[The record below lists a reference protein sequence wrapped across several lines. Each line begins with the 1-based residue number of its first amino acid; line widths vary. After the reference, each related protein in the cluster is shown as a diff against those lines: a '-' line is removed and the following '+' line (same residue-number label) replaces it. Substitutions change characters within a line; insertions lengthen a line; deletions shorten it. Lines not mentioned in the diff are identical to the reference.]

1 MLAKFDEKTI
11 ELIPS
16 VSRSL
21 YDIVRLVP
29 EAMATK
35 NGGMSYGGVNNR
47 YNSFNSEIARYG
59 LSTSGTNG
67 GLSNANPVAMD
78 AISQIQVAV
87 APYDVRLSG
96 FGGGVLNAVTKSGTN
111 EFRGSAYTYY
121 NNQSF
126 YGSHPAGIGSG
137 ERNRLEEQTTQIY
150 GVTLGGPIVK
160 DKLFFFV
167 SGEYDFEQSPSSY
180 YPGYEGV
187 SITTDEFDRISARY
201 KALTGFDGGGYG
213 RRDVRQRAGSLLAV
227 LDWNINRNNRLSAS
241 YSYLDARAEDYGN
254 SLTTFTF
261 AGSGYAN
268 YSRAHYVGI
277 TLEVASCRPH
287 AQHLPRGILA
297 RGRRTRP

>member
-1 MLAKFDEKTI
+1 M
-11 ELIPS
+11 
-16 VSRSL
+16 
-21 YDIVRLVP
+21 
-29 EAMATK
+29 
-35 NGGMSYGGVNNR
+35 
-47 YNSFNSEIARYG
+47 
-59 LSTSGTNG
+59 
-67 GLSNANPVAMD
+67 
-78 AISQIQVAV
+78 
-87 APYDVRLSG
+87 RLSG

-160 DKLFFFV
+160 DKRFFFV

-261 AGSGYAN
+261 AGSGYAQLQPRPLRRHN
-268 YSRAHYVGI
+268 VGSRVLPTACTTPSRAGYSR
-277 TLEVASCRPH
+277 VADGRDPDGGT
-287 AQHLPRGILA
+287 ALPSVIIKNTGTTGGVTTYIGTDRYAGNQCPDTE
-297 RGRRTRP
+297 RRDAYR